1 MSQYRLPLG
10 AWSESYAGNSD
21 GILPGQRALSSFLR
35 YVESSRRLLEESGA
49 LSKSELSM
57 SKFIKGVKGELENLG
72 KANTDFLA
80 VEVYVP

>member
-35 YVESSRRLLEESGA
+35 YVESSRLLLEESGA
-49 LSKSELSM
+49 WSKSEL

-72 KANTDFLA
+72 NANTDFLA